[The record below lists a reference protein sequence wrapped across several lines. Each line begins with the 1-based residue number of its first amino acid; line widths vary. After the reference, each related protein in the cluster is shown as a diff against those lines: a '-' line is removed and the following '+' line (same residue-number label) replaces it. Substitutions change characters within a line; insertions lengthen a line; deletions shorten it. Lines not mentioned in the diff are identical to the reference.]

1 MRRKAT
7 QDLRYKML
15 YDEKNDTG
23 EIMESET
30 LQPQKIISDEI
41 HHSIADADDIEE
53 VWDDSIAVGDVL
65 QNLAQHPG
73 QVITRWNWKSAL
85 FGAVLRASFYFT
97 VYQASRQS
105 WLVTLTAV
113 LVELFFRFLTTG
125 MFGAVVQSFRKAK
138 PFWLANLIVSIMLP
152 AFSHTVEVVTHY
164 AQERYCF
171 DVFAATDNSVARQRA
186 FAISVLFSVLSALF
200 NLFAMKHGVLLV
212 GAGEETRTLK
222 DDIKMLPRMVGE
234 FTAYLPVQIAKFL
247 EDGKIIK
254 ALLPFIGFGF
264 AVGTILGTV
273 RWKWQWA
280 WTTTL
285 GSWFLLALAV
295 IITLVARHIFKRKG
309 TMYRKRY

>member
-1 MRRKAT
+1 M
-7 QDLRYKML
+7 
-15 YDEKNDTG
+15 
-23 EIMESET
+23 
-30 LQPQKIISDEI
+30 IISDEI

-65 QNLAQHPG
+65 KNLVEHPAQI
-73 QVITRWNWKSAL
+73 ITRWNWKSAL
-85 FGAVLRASFYFT
+85 IGAVLRASFYFT
-97 VYQASRQS
+97 VYQASRQG

-125 MFGAVVQSFRKAK
+125 MSGAVVQSFRKAR

-152 AFSHTVEVVTHY
+152 AFSHSVEFVTHY
-164 AQERYCF
+164 AQERYFF
-171 DVFAATDNSVARQRA
+171 DVFGASDNSVARQRA
-186 FAISVLFSVLSALF
+186 FAISVLFSVMSALF

-247 EDGKIIK
+247 EGGRLIK
-254 ALLPFIGFGF
+254 ALIPFLGFGF
-264 AVGTILGTV
+264 AVGAILGTV

-285 GSWFLLALAV
+285 GSWALLAFAV
-295 IITLVARHIFKRKG
+295 IITLVSRYFLKRKG